1 MPITRLADLPIH
13 EREPLDLLA
22 LTDERL
28 AVDRDYAGFGWAWV
42 DRLELSAPA
51 RPSVWL
57 PRALV
62 LALHSADEQ
71 PDPDDVE
78 LEFEVDGEVVRAP
91 LSRVLAVELAR
102 LPRSDDVVLAL
113 CNPGDATVR
122 VPVGVVGR
130 EKGTR
135 IHYGLGDVTSW
146 LDHDRDGTEH
156 IRLTARRWMRS
167 DS

>member
-1 MPITRLADLPIH
+1 MPISRIADLPIH

-28 AVDRDYAGFGWAWV
+28 AVDRDYGGFGWAWV
-42 DRLELSAPA
+42 DGLELSAPA
-51 RPSVWL
+51 RPSLWL

-71 PDPDDVE
+71 PDADDVE
-78 LEFEVDGEVVRAP
+78 LEFEVDGEIVRAP
-91 LSRVLAVELAR
+91 LSKLLAVQLSR
-102 LPRSDDVVLAL
+102 LPPSDDVVLAL
-113 CNPGDATVR
+113 CNPNDAPVR
-122 VPVGVVGR
+122 VPVGVVDR
-130 EKGTR
+130 R
-135 IHYGLGDVTSW
+135 IHYAFGDVTSW
-146 LDHDRDGTEH
+146 LDHDRDETQH